1 MQQFVYSAKDAS
13 GRVVKAEVEAATVS
27 EAAKLLTSK
36 QLFPLSIE
44 VRKQHAFDVAGGLSL
59 LQRISSKDKVIFTR
73 QLATLVKAGLP
84 LAKALR
90 VLQEQIENPKMTRVV
105 HSISASVEG
114 GTTLS
119 QSLGHYPDVFSPIYI
134 AMVEAGEV
142 SGNLEETLLRLA
154 AQEEKTQ
161 AINSKIRG
169 AFTYPAVVLM
179 VLVAVMT
186 LMITLVL
193 PQVGKMYTDLKKPLP
208 FSTQILLAISGVM
221 VKFWYIFVLLLIG
234 GIYALRV
241 YLKTPA
247 GRSNLDRLKFNIP
260 AFSVLMKKMYMARF
274 ARTMGSLVASGVP
287 ILQALSIASRSMNNV
302 HLEAAIK
309 GVASK
314 VKAGTTMSQPL
325 AQHPLFLPL
334 VGQMLAVGEQT
345 GTIGESLE
353 KVATYY
359 EDEVDEA
366 VKNISTLIEP
376 ATMIVL
382 GLMVAFL
389 IASVLLPIYGLVSSV
404 R

>member
-1 MQQFVYSAKDAS
+1 MQQFTYSAKDAS
-13 GRVVKAEVEAATVS
+13 GRLIKAEVEAANAS

-44 VRKQHAFDVAGGLSL
+44 VRKQNTFNIEGGLSL

-90 VLQEQIENPKMTRVV
+90 VLQEQIENPKMLRLVRSV
-105 HSISASVEG
+105 SASVEG

-119 QSLGHYPDVFSPIYI
+119 QSLAHYPDVFSPIYI

-142 SGNLEETLLRLA
+142 SGNLEETLIRLA
-154 AQEEKTQ
+154 NQEEKTQ
-161 AINSKIRG
+161 AINAKIKG
-169 AFTYPAVVLM
+169 AFTYPVVVLG
-179 VLVAVMT
+179 VLIAVMV

-193 PQVGKMYTDLKKPLP
+193 PQVGQMYLDLKKPLP
-208 FSTQILLAISGVM
+208 ITTQILLAISAVFTR
-221 VKFWYIFVLLLIG
+221 FWYLFVLLAIG
-234 GIYALRV
+234 LVYWARLYLRSSQ
-241 YLKTPA
+241 
-247 GRSNLDRLKFNIP
+247 GRSQLDRLKFNIP
-260 AFSVLMKKMYMARF
+260 LFSGLLKKLYMARF

-287 ILQALSIASRSMNNV
+287 ILQALSIASKSMNNI

-309 GVASK
+309 EVAGK

-325 AQHPLFLPL
+325 TQHPLFLPL
-334 VGQMLAVGEQT
+334 LGQMLAVGEQT

-382 GLMVAFL
+382 GGMVAFL